1 MRDGPMRSPKKK
13 KRRSAET
20 ALSMLNGKILPLA
33 AVIATLQAKAFH
45 APVRGFPG
53 SVAAELQRSGRTMRS
68 DEIRQARDKL
78 PLRVLMHRLGLG
90 DHAKKSARC
99 PFHEDKHNSFS
110 VWQSDGSWFWKCHAG
125 CGEGDEITFLELLKR
140 ISRREAIKLF
150 LETAGVEQTISQLP
164 PQKATSETSK
174 LELARVR

>member
-1 MRDGPMRSPKKK
+1 MRRGLRSYVLCYTHCTTEVT
-13 KRRSAET
+13 SEAFVCAAADTCGAT
-20 ALSMLNGKILPLA
+20 ACAWWSD
-33 AVIATLQAKAFH
+33 
-45 APVRGFPG
+45 RG
-53 SVAAELQRSGRTMRS
+53 M
-68 DEIRQARDKL
+68 
-78 PLRVLMHRLGLG
+78 
-90 DHAKKSARC
+90 
-99 PFHEDKHNSFS
+99 SFS